1 MQKEQRF
8 ELADKIKKLGFF
20 TWRNNQRGT
29 LYPDDFETDEII
41 KWSEPE
47 SLYFSKTY
55 TELSKWFLEEHKL
68 HCVIDIKSDYK
79 WSFAMFNVK
88 PTNII
93 EIPLDEMFFK
103 SKGEAELYSIQE
115 MVGYVQLRIKL
126 TEKP

>member
-1 MQKEQRF
+1 MQNEKRT
-8 ELADKIKKLGFF
+8 ELANKIKELGFF
-20 TWRNNQRGT
+20 TWRENQIGT
-29 LYPDDFETDEII
+29 LYPDSWETEQII
-41 KWSEPE
+41 IWAETE
-47 SLYFSKTY
+47 SLYFSKTFI
-55 TELSKWFLEEHKL
+55 ELSKWFLEEHKL

-115 MVGYVQLRIKL
+115 MVGYIELRIKL
-126 TEKP
+126 NEKA